1 MREEPK
7 MLGAENDLFGVA
19 MCNLRFRA
27 TFKGISS
34 EVQCKFRDLSKQ
46 RCHEDNYDCV
56 LQYGVRSSHGPGFLN
71 DLYIY
76 GDST

>member
-1 MREEPK
+1 MVS
-7 MLGAENDLFGVA
+7 AENDHLRTA

-27 TFKGISS
+27 IFKGISS

-56 LQYGVRSSHGPGFLN
+56 LQHGVRSAHGAGFLN
-71 DLYIY
+71 DLYKY
-76 GDST
+76 DDSS

>member
-1 MREEPK
+1 MV
-7 MLGAENDLFGVA
+7 GAVNGHFRVA

-46 RCHEDNYDCV
+46 RCHEDNYDYV
-56 LQYGVRSSHGPGFLN
+56 LQYGVRSAHGPGFLN
-71 DLYIY
+71 ELCVYD
-76 GDST
+76 DFT